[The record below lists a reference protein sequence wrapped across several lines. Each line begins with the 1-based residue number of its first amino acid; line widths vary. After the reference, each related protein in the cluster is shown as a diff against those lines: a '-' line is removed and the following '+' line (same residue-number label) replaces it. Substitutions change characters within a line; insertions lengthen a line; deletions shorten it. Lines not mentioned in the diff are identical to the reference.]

1 MSFRRELGRFD
12 TAMVVVGGI
21 IGAGIF
27 INPYIVAQRLDS
39 PALVMAAWLVGGAV
53 ALAGALTFAELGAL
67 FPRAGGH
74 YGWGLLLMIE
84 GGAIAAVGITFAE
97 YTLRLVG
104 RPEASTAALTILAI
118 AVVAGVNYL
127 GVKPGSRLLNTFVIL
142 KLIPLALLIG
152 AGLILPVPE
161 TTALA
166 NAAAASVAAAT
177 GAVEGVAGS
186 GPPFLLFAFGAALI
200 PVMFSYGGWQNAN
213 YVAEEMKDPVRD
225 LPFSL
230 LAGTSL
236 VVLVYGLVN
245 LVYLRTLG
253 HPGLAATATPA
264 SDAAGILFGDTGDF
278 LITLGIAVSTFG
290 FLNLTM
296 LAPTRVFYAMARDG
310 LFPERVARLHPKY
323 DTPSLAIVIQST
335 WAVVL
340 VLTGTYGQLIDYVVS
355 ADWIFFG
362 AAGASLFVFRSRI
375 PLSERPEGVFAS
387 PGYPWIPGLFVLVS
401 ILVVGSVI
409 WTNPVR
415 SSPRAC
421 RPTHSGAAN
430 LRSRRER
437 RSLARD
443 VGPIHDLGETSP
455 EESLGPY
462 GLQPPAVHRRRTAGR
477 SGRPGALR
485 AQR

>member
-74 YGWGLLLMIE
+74 YAYLREAYHPLAGFLYGWGLLLMIE

-362 AAGASLFVFRSRI
+362 AAGASLFAAGVPAYAFWSRK
-375 PLSERPEGVFAS
+375 
-387 PGYPWIPGLFVLVS
+387 
-401 ILVVGSVI
+401 
-409 WTNPVR
+409 
-415 SSPRAC
+415 
-421 RPTHSGAAN
+421 
-430 LRSRRER
+430 
-437 RSLARD
+437 
-443 VGPIHDLGETSP
+443 P
-455 EESLGPY
+455 EES
-462 GLQPPAVHRRRTAGR
+462 
-477 SGRPGALR
+477 S
-485 AQR
+485 